1 MLEDLVDPED
11 EREVG
16 ESPYEFKGGDDEIV
30 DEVRHKMAVERGE
43 IIEVDSDSEGEEDN
57 DQEPQFMKAEAIRLC
72 QQLESYSFKH
82 SDAECSLN
90 LSRQLRCFRGHL
102 HQEIQKG
109 LTQGS
114 LDKFFVNHSNVEHV
128 LVVT

>member
-1 MLEDLVDPED
+1 LLEDLVDPED

-57 DQEPQFMKAEAIRLC
+57 DQEPQFMKAEAI
-72 QQLESYSFKH
+72 
-82 SDAECSLN
+82 
-90 LSRQLRCFRGHL
+90 
-102 HQEIQKG
+102 
-109 LTQGS
+109 
-114 LDKFFVNHSNVEHV
+114 
-128 LVVT
+128 